1 MVIKNKFNLGDIV
14 RLKTDPDALPR
25 MITSVQV
32 NVYGNISYGLSLAGT
47 TSSHYEI
54 EITKESLYEYQMN

>member
-1 MVIKNKFNLGDIV
+1 MVIKNKFNLEDVV

-25 MITSVQV
+25 IITAIQINVQ
-32 NVYGNISYGLSLAGT
+32 GNMMYGLACAET
-47 TSSHYEI
+47 TSFHYEI